1 MFYLDPQY
9 LLMVVL
15 PSVVLVGGA
24 QWFVKSTFAHYSR
37 VRTSSGHS
45 GAQVARRLLDRA
57 GLSDVAIEEIAGE
70 LSDHYD
76 PRSRVLR
83 LSSAVA
89 RGDSVAAAGVAAHEA
104 GHAMQHATRYA
115 PLAFRN
121 GLVPVANFGSGL
133 GPVLII
139 LGFFMRFPGLVTVGT
154 VLFAGAVL
162 FQLIT
167 LPVELNASGRAV
179 AVLAESGE
187 VSRTEEGPVRAV
199 LTAAALTYLAA
210 ALSAILTLLYF
221 VGLGRRD

>member
-15 PSVVLVGGA
+15 PSLVLVGGA
-24 QWFVKSTFAHYSR
+24 QLFVKSTFARYSQ

-57 GLSDVAIEEIAGE
+57 GLSDVAIEEIPGE

-83 LSSAVA
+83 LSSPVA
-89 RGDSVAAAGVAAHEA
+89 RGQSVAAAGVAAHET
-104 GHAMQHATRYA
+104 GHAMQHATGYA

-133 GPVLII
+133 GPVMII
-139 LGFFMRFPGLVTVGT
+139 LGFFTRFSGLITLGIL
-154 VLFAGAVL
+154 LFAGAVL

-167 LPVELNASGRAV
+167 LPVELNASRRAV

-187 VSRTEEGPVRAV
+187 VSRTEEGPVRTV

-210 ALSAILTLLYF
+210 ALAAILQLLYF
-221 VGLGRRD
+221 IGLGRRD

>member
-1 MFYLDPQY
+1 MFFLDPQY

-15 PSVVLVGGA
+15 PSLVLVGGA
-24 QWFVKSTFAHYSR
+24 QLFVKSTFARYSQ
-37 VRTSSGHS
+37 VRTTSGHS

-57 GLSDVAIEEIAGE
+57 GLSDVAIEEIPGE

-83 LSSAVA
+83 LSSPVA

-139 LGFFMRFPGLVTVGT
+139 LGFFMRFSGLVTLGI

-167 LPVELNASGRAV
+167 LPVELNASRRAV

-187 VSRTEEGPVRAV
+187 VSRTEEGPVRTV